1 MNNNIIKMLKLIL
14 LTLCTLASVYADGD
28 FVILHSP
35 ETVHF
40 KGTDPLNQTL
50 LKEVFTGVLGY
61 TVKKYDNWQGV
72 EITDPFSPPE
82 AVVSIAIEGVESL
95 DSPRG
100 QRFPLIV
107 DEVEETTWQAVS
119 RRLGE
124 RDNNNTLVRICVG
137 DGVNA
142 LGQSALGELK
152 PNAIDESTIK
162 FLDLKLDE
170 DRKFIEEIQLLRAIA
185 QKVPSTVT
193 ANSKPDI
200 YWLVVSGLQ
209 PVIELHGKTSRAAQE
224 ALNLLNSVLDDVSNA
239 FIDVYNGNVVIAVFT
254 NDANKVRNTRSID
267 NLRVRRAE
275 PTPDSSA
282 SSEKPRDSTSSSAP
296 ISNEDI
302 KDDKLSTEEPEMSI
316 GVSEITNPTL
326 GPTELNTNT
335 NEHDND
341 NIKSSDEL
349 NHRHEVQSMTGQVD
363 KPVELKDANLAK
375 KYSANYPVIF
385 NIFLWFSVIFVFSL
399 IAICIAIAD
408 MDPGRDS
415 IIYRMTSNR
424 MKKDN

>member
-1 MNNNIIKMLKLIL
+1 MLKLIL
-14 LTLCTLASVYADGD
+14 LTLCTLASVYGDGD

-40 KGTDPLNQTL
+40 KGADQINQTL

-72 EITDPFSPPE
+72 EITDPFNPPE
-82 AVVSIAIEGVESL
+82 AVVSIAIDGVESL

-100 QRFPLIV
+100 KRFPLIV

-152 PNAIDESTIK
+152 PNTIDESTIK

-185 QKVPSTVT
+185 QKVPSTVI

-275 PTPDSSA
+275 PVTDSSA
-282 SSEKPRDSTSSSAP
+282 SSEKPRDSTSSSSAP
-296 ISNEDI
+296 IS
-302 KDDKLSTEEPEMSI
+302 
-316 GVSEITNPTL
+316 
-326 GPTELNTNT
+326 
-335 NEHDND
+335 
-341 NIKSSDEL
+341 
-349 NHRHEVQSMTGQVD
+349 
-363 KPVELKDANLAK
+363 LKDVNLAK
-375 KYSANYPVIF
+375 KYTANYPVIF